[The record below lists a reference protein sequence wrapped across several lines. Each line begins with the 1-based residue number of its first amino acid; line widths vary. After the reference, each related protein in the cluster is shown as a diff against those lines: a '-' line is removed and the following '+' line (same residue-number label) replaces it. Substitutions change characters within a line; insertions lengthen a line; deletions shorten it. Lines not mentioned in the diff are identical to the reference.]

1 MYWTPRNESHAAW
14 NMPQTLKAQGID
26 DVEVKNQNIFMASPA
41 SQLARTESRN
51 PLQERDRAFER
62 ICGMGSVASTERPMM
77 PIADEYDW
85 YTEGMGAS
93 RSSQTTRPANR
104 ESKNCQY
111 LSQTSVS
118 PVPPILVCSGNPRLW
133 CPPLPEVERPLC
145 LVGPGERDSGV
156 ASLRVWRRTVVQ
168 GDLQQDHLHGDHD
181 ERLDEERLVEFCTGV
196 VENPGALALAG
207 V

>member
-1 MYWTPRNESHAAW
+1 MLARPSISLCSVFCTCIQIRLIRTLHVVFSVVDVLRPGEWPSPLAVEKPLGCISCCQAGVGWPLSPLPYIMYWTPRKESQAAW

-85 YTEGMGAS
+85 
-93 RSSQTTRPANR
+93 
-104 ESKNCQY
+104 
-111 LSQTSVS
+111 
-118 PVPPILVCSGNPRLW
+118 
-133 CPPLPEVERPLC
+133 
-145 LVGPGERDSGV
+145 
-156 ASLRVWRRTVVQ
+156 
-168 GDLQQDHLHGDHD
+168 
-181 ERLDEERLVEFCTGV
+181 
-196 VENPGALALAG
+196 
-207 V
+207 